1 MKGLQDIK
9 HDKELLEKINWDMK
23 PRPKVQRSVNETE
36 EQMGDL
42 SRQLRERE
50 GFYFYIE
57 VIYGQAVVFLYENYP
72 DGSGRYIAEIT
83 DVPQDMLKK
92 AVEESGGSL
101 DQHGKY
107 PLNEDIK
114 NWLRS
119 KLSE

>member
-9 HDKELLEKINWDMK
+9 DDKELLEKINWDMK

-36 EQMGDL
+36 QQMGDL

-72 DGSGRYIAEIT
+72 DGSGKYIAEIT
-83 DVPQDMLKK
+83 DVPQDMLNK
-92 AVEESGGSL
+92 AVEEAGGSL
-101 DQHGKY
+101 EQHGKY

-114 NWLRS
+114 NWLRN

>member
-83 DVPQDMLKK
+83 NVPQDMLKK

>member
-9 HDKELLEKINWDMK
+9 HDKELLEKINWEMK
-23 PRPKVQRSVNETE
+23 PRPRVQRSVNETE
-36 EQMGDL
+36 QQMGDL

-72 DGSGRYIAEIT
+72 DGSGKYIAEIT
-83 DVPQDMLKK
+83 DVPQEMLKK

-101 DQHGKY
+101 EQHGKY
-107 PLNEDIK
+107 PLNDEVK
-114 NWLRS
+114 NWLR
-119 KLSE
+119 KELSA